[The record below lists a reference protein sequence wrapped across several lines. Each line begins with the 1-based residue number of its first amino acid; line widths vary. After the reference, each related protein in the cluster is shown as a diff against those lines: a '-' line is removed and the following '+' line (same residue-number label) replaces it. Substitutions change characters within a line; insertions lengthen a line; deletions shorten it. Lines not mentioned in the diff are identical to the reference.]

1 MYHPWDL
8 YLDWSVGYYISKPQI
23 AIKSNTITTPHDIH
37 NILHTS
43 PFTGGAVVHRIDLLM
58 VALLIKLIIYELI
71 VDPNSRQ
78 IKYLNL
84 HFH

>member
-1 MYHPWDL
+1 MCYYLMYHLWDL
-8 YLDWSVGYYISKPQI
+8 YLHWSVGECISNSQI

-43 PFTGGAVVHRIDLLM
+43 PFTGGAAVHRIDLLI
-58 VALLIKLIIYELI
+58 VALLIKLIIYVLI

-78 IKYLNL
+78 K
-84 HFH
+84 